1 MSKVKVL
8 IIDDEVDYLS
18 MMKLRIESWG
28 YEVLVAKEGKEA
40 LAIIK
45 KELPDIAVLDYSMPG
60 MDGVTVLKEIRKFA
74 KKLPVIMLT
83 AHSEVKNI
91 QDAKALGVSSF
102 IPKLSAY
109 SDTQNSLMVALDMA
123 QKKARG

>member
-1 MSKVKVL
+1 MNKVKVL
-8 IIDDEVDYLS
+8 LVDDEVDYLS
-18 MMKLRIESWG
+18 MMEMRIESWG
-28 YEVLVAKEGKEA
+28 YDVLVASEGKEA

-45 KELPDIAVLDYSMPG
+45 EELPDIAILDFSMPG
-60 MDGVTVLKEIRKFA
+60 MDGVELLKEIRKFA

-91 QDAKALGVSSF
+91 QDAKKLGVSSF

-123 QKKARG
+123 QKKDRG